1 MDLLAVVVASLVLVP
16 SALFATGVLQIVLGL
31 PYLLFF
37 PGYTLIAALFPRKGS
52 LGGVE
57 RIALSFGLSIAVVP
71 LIGLI
76 LNYTPWGIR
85 LVPILVSNTAFIL
98 AMSGIA
104 WYRRRNLSK
113 DERFEPSLRIGFPSW
128 QGQTALDKG
137 LSVAL
142 VLAIVAAVGTLGYVI
157 ATPKVGE
164 KFTEFYILGPGGQ
177 AAGYQTDFTLGEK
190 GEVIL
195 GIVNHEQANTSYQV
209 KVMLDSTAQDVQTW
223 LGDKDGGSTLLPDNI
238 LDVGVL
244 PSEEK
249 WEGKLL
255 YEPLMR
261 GVDQK
266 LEFLLFSS
274 KLRGDHHIRGELD
287 DGAFVSIKINEAS
300 GKGEVSVTNSTSSQ
314 TYRLEVWQEES
325 IQKAIEFWT
334 STGEELENEFEFP
347 PGKSTFLLY
356 QGGALVLQDEGEY
369 LSLHLW
375 INVH

>member
-1 MDLLAVVVASLVLVP
+1 MDLLVVVLASLALVP

-31 PYLLFF
+31 PFLLFF

-98 AMSGIA
+98 AMSGLA
-104 WYRRRNLSK
+104 WYRRRDLSK

-128 QGQTALDKG
+128 QGQTPLDKA

-142 VLAIVAAVGTLGYVI
+142 VLAIVGAIGTLGYVI

-177 AAGYQTDFTLGEK
+177 AAAYQTDLTLGEK
-190 GEVIL
+190 GEVIV
-195 GIVNHEQANTSYQV
+195 GIVNHEQANTTYQV
-209 KVMLDSTAQDVQTW
+209 KVMLDSVPQNVETW
-223 LGDKDGGSTLLPDNI
+223 LEEEGGAVTPLPGNI
-238 LDVGVL
+238 LDVGML
-244 PSEEK
+244 PHEEK

-255 YEPLMR
+255 YQPLTR
-261 GVDQK
+261 GADQK

-274 KLRGDHHIRGELD
+274 NPRRDHDICAELD
-287 DGAFVSIKINEAS
+287 DGAFVDIEIDELS
-300 GKGEVSVTNSTSSQ
+300 GKGEVSVTNSTSPQ
-314 TYRLEVWQEES
+314 TYRLEV
-325 IQKAIEFWT
+325 
-334 STGEELENEFEFP
+334 
-347 PGKSTFLLY
+347 
-356 QGGALVLQDEGEY
+356 
-369 LSLHLW
+369 
-375 INVH
+375 

>member
-1 MDLLAVVVASLVLVP
+1 MDLLVVVLASLALVP

-31 PYLLFF
+31 PFLLFF

-98 AMSGIA
+98 AMSGLA
-104 WYRRRNLSK
+104 WYRRRDLSK

-128 QGQTALDKG
+128 QGQTPLDKA

-142 VLAIVAAVGTLGYVI
+142 VLAIVGAIGTLGYVI

-177 AAGYQTDFTLGEK
+177 AAAYQTDLTLGEK
-190 GEVIL
+190 GEVIV
-195 GIVNHEQANTSYQV
+195 GIVNHEQANTTYQV
-209 KVMLDSTAQDVQTW
+209 KVMLDSVPQNVETW
-223 LGDKDGGSTLLPDNI
+223 LEEEGGAVTPLPGNI
-238 LDVGVL
+238 LDVGML
-244 PSEEK
+244 PHEEK

-255 YEPLMR
+255 YQPLTR
-261 GVDQK
+261 GADQK

-274 KLRGDHHIRGELD
+274 NPRRDHDICAELD
-287 DGAFVSIKINEAS
+287 DGAFVDIEIDELS
-300 GKGEVSVTNSTSSQ
+300 GKGEVSVTNSTSPQ

-325 IQKAIEFWT
+325 IQKEVEFST
-334 STGEELENEFEFP
+334 SAGEELDKEFEFP

-356 QGGALVLQDEGEY
+356 RDGVLALRDRGEY

-375 INVH
+375 IDVR